1 MDGEFLATLERCR
14 DGDVRAQQALSTLVY
29 DDLKA
34 IARRHLRRNRWINT
48 LDTTSLLHESYLRL
62 ANAAALSAESRAHL
76 LNLVSCAM
84 RHVVCDHARR
94 RLRQSQRPADAPD
107 ADKTLLEQARNIT
120 ALDDALQD
128 LARIQPRQARV
139 VECRFFTGLSL
150 SETALALNISERT
163 VERDWSDARRWLA
176 SQLEAA

>member
-1 MDGEFLATLERCR
+1 MNGEFPAALERCSGR
-14 DGDVRAQQALSTLVY
+14 EDQAQQILTTLAY

-34 IARRHLRRNRWINT
+34 IARRHLRGSRWINT

-62 ANAAALSAESRAHL
+62 ANADSQTQQSQAHM
-76 LNLVSCAM
+76 LNLVSCTM

-94 RLRQSQRPADAPD
+94 RLRQSQQLQNASD
-107 ADKTLLEQARNIT
+107 ADKALLDEARTIA
-120 ALDDALQD
+120 ALDDALRD
-128 LARIQPRQARV
+128 LARVQPRQARV

-150 SETALALNISERT
+150 TETALALDVSERT
-163 VERDWSDARRWLA
+163 VERDWADARRWLA